1 MNFFGSNR
9 KRFSVS
15 VHFWVLSSLFFAG
28 SALAAGGGITV
39 MPDESLFIQIVNF
52 LFLIWILNVL
62 LYRPIRNILIQRKE
76 KFSNLEQ
83 NIETLSSDAHE
94 KDSEFSTGIKDARA
108 RGMKEKEALM
118 QAAADEDREV
128 IEKINKKAQADRVE
142 VRKKITKDAE
152 TVRASL
158 QQEIDAFAD
167 AIGEKIIGRAI

>member
-1 MNFFGSNR
+1 MKFFGSNR
-9 KRFSVS
+9 KCFSVS

-52 LFLIWILNVL
+52 IFLIWILNVL
-62 LYRPIRNILIQRKE
+62 LYRPIRKILIQRKE

-83 NIETLSSDAHE
+83 NIETLSSDALE

-118 QAAADEDREV
+118 QAAADQEREV
-128 IEKINKKAQADRVE
+128 IEKINKKAQADLAE
-142 VRKKITKDAE
+142 VRKKIAKDAE
-152 TVRASL
+152 AVRASL
-158 QQEIDAFAD
+158 QQEIDAFAE

>member
-1 MNFFGSNR
+1 MG
-9 KRFSVS
+9 
-15 VHFWVLSSLFFAG
+15 
-28 SALAAGGGITV
+28 AGGGITV
-39 MPDESLFIQIVNF
+39 LPDGSLFIQIVNF

-62 LYRPIRNILIQRKE
+62 LYRPIRKMLIQRKE

-94 KDSEFSTGIKDARA
+94 KDSEFSTGIKEARA
-108 RGMKEKEALM
+108 RGLKEKEALM
-118 QAAADEDREV
+118 QAAADEEREV
-128 IEKINKKAQADRVE
+128 IEKINKKAQADLVE
-142 VRKKITKDAE
+142 VRKKIAKDAE

>member
-1 MNFFGSNR
+1 MKFFGSNR

-28 SALAAGGGITV
+28 SALAAGGITV
-39 MPDESLFIQIVNF
+39 MPDESLFIQIANF
-52 LFLIWILNVL
+52 IFLIWILNVL

-76 KFSNLEQ
+76 KLSNLEQ

-118 QAAADEDREV
+118 QAAADQEREV
-128 IEKINKKAQADRVE
+128 IEKINKKAQADLAE
-142 VRKKITKDAE
+142 VRKKIAKDAE
-152 TVRASL
+152 AVRASL
-158 QQEIDAFAD
+158 QQEIDAFAE

>member
-1 MNFFGSNR
+1 MKFFSSNR

-15 VHFWVLSSLFFAG
+15 VHFWVLFYLFYAQ

-39 MPDESLFIQIVNF
+39 MPDESLFIQIINF

-62 LYRPIRNILIQRKE
+62 LYRPIRNILLQRKE
-76 KFSNLEQ
+76 KLSNLEQ

-94 KDSEFSTGIKDARA
+94 KESEFSTGIKNARA

-118 QAAADEDREV
+118 QAAADQEREV
-128 IEKINKKAQADRVE
+128 IEKINKKAQADLAE
-142 VRKKITKDAE
+142 VRKKIAKDAE
-152 TVRASL
+152 AVRASL
-158 QQEIDAFAD
+158 QQEIDAFAE